1 MFNSGDVGINGFI
14 EQTDLASIEL
24 FAAAAKLP
32 ALEHSHLMREL
43 VDLGLA
49 VQDLAVLA
57 GDGLI
62 QAGNL
67 LVEATDCMVAIGDLC
82 DQITG
87 EFAQLLCVQT
97 GQ

>member
-1 MFNSGDVGINGFI
+1 
-14 EQTDLASIEL
+14 L

-32 ALEHSHLMREL
+32 TLEHGHLMREL

-49 VQDLAVLA
+49 VQDLAVFA
-57 GDGLI
+57 NDGF
-62 QAGNL
+62 
-67 LVEATDCMVAIGDLC
+67 VTVGDLRN
-82 DQITG
+82 QITS